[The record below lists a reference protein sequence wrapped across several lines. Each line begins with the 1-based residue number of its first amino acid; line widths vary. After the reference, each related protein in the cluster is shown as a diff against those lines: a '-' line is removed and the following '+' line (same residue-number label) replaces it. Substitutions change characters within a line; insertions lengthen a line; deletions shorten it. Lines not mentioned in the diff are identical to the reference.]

1 MAPMPQAALV
11 SAAVYYPPTSKIY
24 VFGGSDR
31 DLQLTFD
38 VTQIYDIATNTWSAG
53 QTMPGPRSQLAS
65 GYNPADGKIY
75 LNGGYETAFI
85 DSVRPTTWAYDPVGN
100 SFAVRADSP
109 AAQGGPASEVIN
121 GHLYIA
127 GGRTNPD
134 MTLDLAWDYNIAT
147 DAWQARASMPTAK
160 NVPGRAVGQGQLYA
174 IGGGNPFTTPLT
186 TTDVVK
192 FDPGSNTWSTAPA
205 LNAQRSF
212 TAGASIGN
220 TLFAAGGRDGAT
232 TSIASVEKLVLGGGP
247 VCPAGSTEVDIGDN
261 FFDPQTVNIPT
272 GGTVCW
278 TNTGQAV
285 HTVTSDTGVF
295 DSGPLDPGEIYSFT
309 FTTNGTYDYHCNFH
323 LPTMTGQVVVGGAAT
338 STSTTSTSATT
349 TSTSTT
355 STSASTSTTTS
366 ASSTTSASAASAT
379 ATSAT
384 GRLLHWPGDLHPR
397 LGTG

>member
-11 SAAVYYPPTSKIY
+11 SAAVYYPLTRKIY

-53 QTMPGPRSQLAS
+53 QTMPAPRSQLAS

-85 DSVRPTTWAYDPVGN
+85 DSVKATTWAYDPIGN
-100 SFAVRADSP
+100 TFTVKADSP
-109 AAQGGPASEVIN
+109 AAHGGPASEVID
-121 GHLYIA
+121 GHLYVA

-134 MTLDLAWDYNIAT
+134 QSLDLTWDYNIGT
-147 DAWQARASMPTAK
+147 NTWQPRANMPMAR

-186 TTDVVK
+186 TTEVVK
-192 FDPGSNTWSTAPA
+192 FNPSSNTWSAAPA

-212 TAGASIGN
+212 TAGTAVGN
-220 TLFAAGGRDGAT
+220 TLIAAGGRDGAT
-232 TSIASVEKLVLGGGP
+232 ISIASVEKLVLSGGP
-247 VCPAGSTEVDIGDN
+247 ACPVGSVEVDIFDN

-278 TNTGQAV
+278 TNRAR
-285 HTVTSDTGVF
+285 S
-295 DSGPLDPGEIYSFT
+295 
-309 FTTNGTYDYHCNFH
+309 
-323 LPTMTGQVVVGGAAT
+323 PTRSHPTRRVCSTRGRSTRAT
-338 STSTTSTSATT
+338 STRSRSRQTAPM
-349 TSTSTT
+349 
-355 STSASTSTTTS
+355 AI
-366 ASSTTSASAASAT
+366 T
-379 ATSAT
+379 ATSIS
-384 GRLLHWPGDLHPR
+384 RP
-397 LGTG
+397 